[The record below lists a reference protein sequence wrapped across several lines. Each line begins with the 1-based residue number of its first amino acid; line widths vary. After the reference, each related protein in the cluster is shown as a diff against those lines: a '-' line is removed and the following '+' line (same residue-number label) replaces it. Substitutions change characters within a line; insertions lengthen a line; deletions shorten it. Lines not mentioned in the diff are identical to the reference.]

1 MNKKLLAQVAL
12 ILLTG
17 FIIFIFIN
25 IYNNTKN
32 NLTNNNIEKKK
43 YSSEIDSNK
52 DSGESIQGL
61 EYLSKDING
70 NIYNIRAES
79 GIIDEQNPDIIN
91 LTNVKAEL
99 KFDKDKVVKVSS
111 NRAIYNNYNYD
122 TIFID
127 NVILDYEVHKIYCK
141 KMVAKF
147 SENIAVLSENLIY
160 ENLSTKLFADQMVVD
175 LLLRNTEI
183 SMFNK
188 KKKIK
193 IIHKDNGTN

>member
-43 YSSEIDSNK
+43 YSLEINSNK
-52 DSGESIQGL
+52 DGGESIQGL

-70 NIYNIRAES
+70 NIYNIRSES

-160 ENLSTKLFADQMVVD
+160 ENLSTKLFADQMEVD

>member
-17 FIIFIFIN
+17 VIIFIFIN
-25 IYNNTKN
+25 IYNNKKN
-32 NLTNNNIEKKK
+32 NLTNNNVEREKNNF
-43 YSSEIDSNK
+43 EINSKK
-52 DSGESIQGL
+52 DSGELIQGL

-79 GIIDEQNPDIIN
+79 GIVDEKNPDIIN
-91 LTNVKAEL
+91 LTNVRAEL

-111 NRAIYNNYNYD
+111 NKAIYNNYNYD
-122 TIFID
+122 TIFIN
-127 NVILDYEVHKIYCK
+127 NVILDYKVHKIYCK

-160 ENLSTKLFADQMVVD
+160 ENLSTKLFADQIKVD
-175 LLLRNTEI
+175 LLSRNTEI

-188 KKKIK
+188 KNKIK
-193 IIHKDNGTN
+193 IIHKNNGTN

>member
-17 FIIFIFIN
+17 VIIFIFIN
-25 IYNNTKN
+25 IYNNKKN
-32 NLTNNNIEKKK
+32 NLANNNVEREKNNF
-43 YSSEIDSNK
+43 EINSKK
-52 DSGESIQGL
+52 DSGELIQGL

-70 NIYNIRAES
+70 NIYNITAES

-111 NRAIYNNYNYD
+111 NKAIYNNYNYD
-122 TIFID
+122 TIFIN

-160 ENLSTKLFADQMVVD
+160 ENLSTKLFADQIKVD
-175 LLLRNTEI
+175 LLSRNTEI

-188 KKKIK
+188 KNKIK
-193 IIHKDNGTN
+193 IIHKNNGTN

>member
-1 MNKKLLAQVAL
+1 MNRKLLAQVAL

-17 FIIFIFIN
+17 VIILIFIN
-25 IYNNTKN
+25 IYNNKKN
-32 NLTNNNIEKKK
+32 NLSNNIIEKKNNL
-43 YSSEIDSNK
+43 EIDTKK
-52 DSGESIQGL
+52 DSEESIKGL
-61 EYLSKDING
+61 EYLSKDIDG

-79 GIIDEQNPDIIN
+79 GLIDEQNPDIIN

-111 NRAIYNNYNYD
+111 NKAIYNNYNYD

-141 KMVAKF
+141 KMIAKF
-147 SENIAVLSENLIY
+147 SENIAILSEDLIY
-160 ENLSTKLFADQMVVD
+160 ENLTTKLFADRMEVD
-175 LLLRNTEI
+175 LLLRNSEI

-188 KKKIK
+188 EKKIK

>member
-17 FIIFIFIN
+17 VIIFIFIN
-25 IYNNTKN
+25 IYNNKKN
-32 NLTNNNIEKKK
+32 NLANNNVEREKNNF
-43 YSSEIDSNK
+43 EINSKK
-52 DSGESIQGL
+52 DSGELIQGL

-79 GIIDEQNPDIIN
+79 GIVDEKNPDIIN
-91 LTNVKAEL
+91 LTNVRAEL

-111 NRAIYNNYNYD
+111 NKAIYNNYNYD
-122 TIFID
+122 TIFIN
-127 NVILDYEVHKIYCK
+127 NVILDYKVHKIYCK

-160 ENLSTKLFADQMVVD
+160 ENLSTKLFADQIKVD
-175 LLLRNTEI
+175 LLSRNTEI

-188 KKKIK
+188 KNKIK
-193 IIHKDNGTN
+193 IIHKNNGTN

>member
-17 FIIFIFIN
+17 VIIFIFIN
-25 IYNNTKN
+25 IYNNKKN
-32 NLTNNNIEKKK
+32 NLANNNVEREKNNF
-43 YSSEIDSNK
+43 EINSKK
-52 DSGESIQGL
+52 DSGELIQGL

-79 GIIDEQNPDIIN
+79 GIVDEKNPDIIN
-91 LTNVKAEL
+91 LTNVRAEL

-111 NRAIYNNYNYD
+111 NKAIYNNYNYD
-122 TIFID
+122 TIFIN

-160 ENLSTKLFADQMVVD
+160 ENLSTKLFADQIKVD
-175 LLLRNTEI
+175 LLSRNTEI

-188 KKKIK
+188 KNKIK
-193 IIHKDNGTN
+193 IIHKNNGTN

>member
-32 NLTNNNIEKKK
+32 NIEKKK
-43 YSSEIDSNK
+43 YSLEIDSNK
-52 DSGESIQGL
+52 DRGESTQGL

-160 ENLSTKLFADQMVVD
+160 ENLSTKLFADQMEVD

-193 IIHKDNGTN
+193 IIYKDNGTN

>member
-43 YSSEIDSNK
+43 YSLEIDSNK
-52 DSGESIQGL
+52 DGGESIQGL

-70 NIYNIRAES
+70 NIYNITAES

-160 ENLSTKLFADQMVVD
+160 ENLSTKLFADQMEVD

-193 IIHKDNGTN
+193 IIHKNNGTN

>member
-32 NLTNNNIEKKK
+32 NRTNNNIEKKK
-43 YSSEIDSNK
+43 YSLEIDSNK
-52 DSGESIQGL
+52 DGEESIKGL

-70 NIYNIRAES
+70 NIYNIKAES

-111 NRAIYNNYNYD
+111 NKAIYNNYNYD

-160 ENLSTKLFADQMVVD
+160 ENLSTKLFADQMEVD

-188 KKKIK
+188 KKRIK

>member
-1 MNKKLLAQVAL
+1 MNKKLLAQIAL

-43 YSSEIDSNK
+43 NSLEINSNK
-52 DSGESIQGL
+52 DGEESIQGL

-70 NIYNIRAES
+70 NIYNIRSES

-160 ENLSTKLFADQMVVD
+160 ENLSTKLFADQMEVD

>member
-1 MNKKLLAQVAL
+1 MNRKLLAQVAL

-17 FIIFIFIN
+17 VIILIFIN
-25 IYNNTKN
+25 IHNNKKN
-32 NLTNNNIEKKK
+32 NLSNNIIEKKK
-43 YSSEIDSNK
+43 YNLEIDTKK
-52 DSGESIQGL
+52 DSGESIKGL
-61 EYLSKDING
+61 EYLSKDIDG

-79 GIIDEQNPDIIN
+79 GLIDEQNPDIIN

-111 NRAIYNNYNYD
+111 NKAIYNNYNYD

-141 KMVAKF
+141 KMIAKF
-147 SENIAVLSENLIY
+147 SENIAILSKDLIY
-160 ENLSTKLFADQMVVD
+160 ENLTTKLFADQMEVD
-175 LLLRNTEI
+175 LLLRNSEI

-188 KKKIK
+188 EKKIK

>member
-43 YSSEIDSNK
+43 YSLEIDSNK
-52 DSGESIQGL
+52 DRGESIQGL

-70 NIYNIRAES
+70 NIYNIKAES

-99 KFDKDKVVKVSS
+99 KFDKDKVVKVIS
-111 NRAIYNNYNYD
+111 NRAIYNNFNYD

-160 ENLSTKLFADQMVVD
+160 ENLSTKLFADQMEVD